1 MNTSEFKAQNVY
13 EHIISDTLLIKPDY
27 ITLKVKFIEDTYYR
41 KLGLNEM
48 NVVKEDEFTNYVN
61 NNKNIIVLE
70 TKKINI
76 SNIHFIEKQL
86 KFDTSKVFVEFVE
99 KFQGKILCYG
109 VTPVFNNDEHTEK
122 LMLQLK
128 ESSRNYVLK
137 KFKDVRLISFEE
149 VITREKISNE
159 PKTFQESLKEKFIE
173 DELNLDDNGLV
184 VFKKEYKF
192 IWEVRNK

>member
-86 KFDTSKVFVEFVE
+86 KFDTSKAYIEFVE

-149 VITREKISNE
+149 VITRDKISNE